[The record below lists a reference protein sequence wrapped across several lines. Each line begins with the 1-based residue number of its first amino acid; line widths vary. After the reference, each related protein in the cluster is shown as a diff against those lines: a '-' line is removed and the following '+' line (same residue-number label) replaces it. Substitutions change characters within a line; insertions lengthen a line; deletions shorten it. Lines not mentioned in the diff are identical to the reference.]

1 MEPISNDS
9 KKKISELKNYDTLKS
24 LLTYSLKKNI
34 DIKNLSLEEYL
45 TELHKI
51 IFNSAGINSEEEYVN
66 KLETL
71 IFCLIENSERISD
84 NINLYKYLS
93 SFIQILFDLLIKT
106 LKEKANTN
114 ITKFSAKVLAI
125 LNSEEILKNS
135 GLEEKE
141 IIQIINYERFNKAY
155 NSLKFKII
163 NKFACYILL
172 FFPELVKS
180 KDEKINGTIIKFLK
194 EKQINKFYKIYEEN
208 ESQIEEEKTNQ
219 KDLQNK
225 EIEDK

>member
-1 MEPISNDS
+1 MEPKSDEQ

-34 DIKNLSLEEYL
+34 DIKNLSIEEYL
-45 TELHKI
+45 IELHKI

-71 IFCLIENSERISD
+71 IFCLIENCERISD
-84 NINLYKYLS
+84 NINLFKYLS

-114 ITKFSAKVLAI
+114 ITQFSVKVLAI
-125 LNSEEILKNS
+125 LNSEEIIKKA
-135 GLEEKE
+135 GLDKKE
-141 IIQIINYERFNKAY
+141 IEDLINYDRFNKAY
-155 NSLKFKII
+155 NSLKIKII
-163 NKFACYILL
+163 NKYACYILV

-180 KDEKINGTIIKFLK
+180 KDEKINGFVNKFLK
-194 EKQINKFYKIYEEN
+194 EKQINKFYKIYEGKEN
-208 ESQIEEEKTNQ
+208 EADEDKTNE
-219 KDLQNK
+219 KDK
-225 EIEDK
+225 

>member
-1 MEPISNDS
+1 MEAISNDS

-141 IIQIINYERFNKAY
+141 IIQLINYERFNKAY

-194 EKQINKFYKIYEEN
+194 EKQINKFYKIYEGN
-208 ESQIEEEKTNQ
+208 DS
-219 KDLQNK
+219 
-225 EIEDK
+225 EIEGEKSNEKDS